1 MKNISILLNW
11 QCDLPSSSWLS
22 SIRQTKSP
30 SFGLLMSKA
39 LKAHTT
45 KRMFESVQNFPSHT
59 LFSFTQLRLRLLLLV
74 IFFAA
79 FSNVD
84 LRAQTCSCN
93 EYLYVNEPNGVIH
106 KMKVNKTDGSLTEVG
121 GANGTPWMKN
131 PGTFPFPHGLGVD
144 RNGFLYIGSNFNS
157 PNSIRKVDCVGNIFP
172 TTGSTGFRAPAT
184 GDWGFLLT
192 NINSYEGFIYAN
204 GPNNRIYKIDPC
216 TGAQMGYVQLTGSNA
231 NDWGLYIDK
240 NGKFYATEPDG
251 KIYAFTPTAANFTSN
266 ASFSAL
272 IDLNA
277 NPSIGGLSP
286 AYDKKGLQGIVTD
299 KVGNIYVIEGNR
311 DTKGTPS
318 RLLKFS
324 ATGTFI
330 AAGAIDRNGDDRSG
344 WNQMTG
350 ITYSETAD
358 RLYTTSLN
366 PNEDCIFRFKTDLT
380 PDGEAVGPVPNAFG
394 QCKAIGILSEC
405 CPESETI
412 IREVCGVKVGD
423 RISLS
428 DLLKCEGIVCEG
440 QWAAVMGNTN
450 LTFNKCDLTV
460 TVGSLPACGSFTI
473 SNKDVTGSLC
483 RPFDITLNVSYLAEV
498 KAQVIAGSQDVCPTD
513 DPPAFTVTTA
523 ASSVPA
529 GETIT
534 YQWQSSTTSA
544 TSGFSNI
551 AGATSPT
558 YDSGPVSETTY
569 FKVIA
574 TIKGCKDGTCSD
586 ESNVVILTKGS
597 NCFVCTPPT
606 PTSEGSTICSGSSA
620 TLSSSGCDATYI
632 SKWYSDAGLTN
643 EVGSGSSFTTLTL
656 TMTTDYYVACVKDAT
671 CKSSSVK
678 VTATVVEKPT
688 ISGIPT
694 VTQATC
700 NQAGTAAN
708 NDAKIEI
715 TGIQNGSS
723 YTVDGGASQ
732 TLSGN
737 AILLENLPNPAATKV
752 YIIRILNS
760 AATDCFMEFTA
771 TLEPKV
777 CTPTCTPPS
786 VSGQGATICAGTSAT
801 LTASGCDATY
811 VLKWFSDAGLSN
823 EITTGTNG
831 NNLTTGVLATTTDYY
846 AACVKDAS
854 CKSAGAKI
862 TATVVEKPTV
872 SVNNGFPACRSNGTA
887 YTIKFTATPAGS
899 VVTAINVATGAGIT
913 VTGDS
918 VANVPLT
925 VAKIRLIVANGI
937 CRDSIEATAPVCDR
951 PVGSIG
957 DFIFKDINDN
967 GLQDLPAEKGV
978 LGVKLNL
985 YAATGGTKTGSVLQT
1000 KTTTNEGKYLF
1011 SNLPAGSYI
1020 VEIDKTTLPDT
1031 CAITTKKD
1039 VNANA
1044 NDETDSDF
1052 DATSGLS
1059 QVVEL
1064 APVFNP
1070 TTAAEVLA
1078 TNNLTVDAGLVK
1090 VVLCPK
1096 PSYTI
1101 TTAPNCSA
1109 NNATY
1114 SVSIQITGKLGTV
1127 KASAGTISGNNPY
1140 TITGIPTGMSLK
1152 ITDSLSSVCK
1162 SDTTIMG
1169 PNCNCSPKEPV
1180 LLNTS
1185 FNVCIGDTF
1194 PTLRAMVVGA
1204 ATVEWFANATG
1215 GMAVATGLT
1224 YKPEGTVTAA
1234 GATFYA
1240 QARSTDASCPSATST
1255 SREPASINAQNCAVE
1270 IDLALKKFINTKTAK
1285 LGDELTYTIKVFN
1298 QLDVAATGVEVTDS
1312 IATSVQFV
1320 AGSFIA
1326 SRGSASIVGNVIKW
1340 NIGDIAASPDTVTLT
1355 YKVKAIQQGVHF
1367 NTAEISKTNEKD
1379 KDSTPNNGKD
1389 AEDDLD
1395 RQCFTVPIQLCAGE
1409 KVEASVP
1416 AKYTGVRWFKGGQE
1430 QTELAGQNVV
1440 LLGDVGSYTFTATN
1454 QTCPASGCCPI
1465 IIEPGTN
1472 CCPANNCVPF
1482 TINRGK
1488 KK

>member
-1 MKNISILLNW
+1 MIKIYRNIGWEYSIKF
-11 QCDLPSSSWLS
+11 SKYLS
-22 SIRQTKSP
+22 GI
-30 SFGLLMSKA
+30 
-39 LKAHTT
+39 
-45 KRMFESVQNFPSHT
+45 
-59 LFSFTQLRLRLLLLV
+59 LLV
-74 IFFAA
+74 IMMFCVSQLTHGQAC
-79 FSNVD
+79 
-84 LRAQTCSCN
+84 CS
-93 EYLYVNEPNGVIH
+93 
-106 KMKVNKTDGSLTEVG
+106 
-121 GANGTPWMKN
+121 TPMSFPAGNFETTN
-131 PGTFPFPHGLGVD
+131 P
-144 RNGFLYIGSNFNS
+144 
-157 PNSIRKVDCVGNIFP
+157 
-172 TTGSTGFRAPAT
+172 A
-184 GDWGFLLT
+184 
-192 NINSYEGFIYAN
+192 
-204 GPNNRIYKIDPC
+204 PNNQFNDTFAGFPSSFLRP
-216 TGAQMGYVQLTGSNA
+216 TGSNSGITGNTAVPNGFNMSDTQSPGNKA
-231 NDWGLYIDK
+231 NLIGGFYV
-240 NGKFYATEPDG
+240 NTPSNKFFWARGNNICISALGVSLGTINPCHKYKICFKAGGWSPSVLNNTSQIPDG
-251 KIYAFTPTAANFTSN
+251 KTKVKLEANFVRFAGGNVKIEKSV
-266 ASFSAL
+266 L
-272 IDLNA
+272 LNA
-277 NPSIGGLSP
+277 ATNLSDVAYQTIEFEFTTPNNTVGVITSFAMTVDDANDGAIFDDFVICDLGASTSGECTVASCVLPGVSP
-286 AYDKKGLQGIVTD
+286 ANANIQEGTCNGATTNNDAQIVFSGMSNTD
-299 KVGNIYVIEGNR
+299 KAGRSEGTNYSGVGYGGASNSGSSITFSGLKH
-311 DTKGTPS
+311 DT
-318 RLLKFS
+318 
-324 ATGTFI
+324 
-330 AAGAIDRNGDDRSG
+330 N
-344 WNQMTG
+344 
-350 ITYSETAD
+350 
-358 RLYTTSLN
+358 YT
-366 PNEDCIFRFKTDLT
+366 FRFFNGSAGCFVDIVLKTPAKT
-380 PDGEAVGPVPNAFG
+380 CVP
-394 QCKAIGILSEC
+394 
-405 CPESETI
+405 
-412 IREVCGVKVGD
+412 
-423 RISLS
+423 
-428 DLLKCEGIVCEG
+428 
-440 QWAAVMGNTN
+440 
-450 LTFNKCDLTV
+450 
-460 TVGSLPACGSFTI
+460 
-473 SNKDVTGSLC
+473 
-483 RPFDITLNVSYLAEV
+483 
-498 KAQVIAGSQDVCPTD
+498 
-513 DPPAFTVTTA
+513 
-523 ASSVPA
+523 
-529 GETIT
+529 
-534 YQWQSSTTSA
+534 
-544 TSGFSNI
+544 
-551 AGATSPT
+551 
-558 YDSGPVSETTY
+558 
-569 FKVIA
+569 
-574 TIKGCKDGTCSD
+574 
-586 ESNVVILTKGS
+586 
-597 NCFVCTPPT
+597 VCTPPN
-606 PTSEGSTICSGSSA
+606 PTSEGSTICSGSAA
-620 TLSSSGCDATYI
+620 TLTSSGCDATYI

-656 TMTTDYYVACVKDAT
+656 TMTTDYYVACVKDATCKSSSVKVTATVVEKPTISGIPTVTQATCNQAGTAANNDAKIEITGIQNGTNYSVDGGAGISLTGGSITLANLPNPAATKVYTIRIFNSAATDCFMEFTATLEPKVCTPTCTPPSVSGQGATICAGSSATLTASGCTTGFTAKWFDNETATGTALQSGNSFTTPSLSSSTDYYVICEKDGDAT

-1454 QTCPASGCCPI
+1454 QTCPSSGCCPI
-1465 IIEPGTN
+1465 IIEPGEN
-1472 CCPANNCVPF
+1472 CCPTNNCVPF